1 MKMQEITEIAR
12 RMGTMTGKM
21 NKADLIR
28 TIQRAEGNADCF
40 ALKGHECDQIN
51 CLWREDCMKAIIK

>member
-1 MKMQEITEIAR
+1 MKVQEIREIAGKMSIR
-12 RMGTMTGKM
+12 AGKM
-21 NKADLIR
+21 NKTDLIR

-51 CLWREDCMKAIIK
+51 CLWREDCMKATIK